1 MAIRIRIIL
10 LLAVALLAALVA
22 PSFAAEAV
30 APHVLDLER
39 SVAPDGIVIQD
50 LSGGVGSQDASGTV
64 LQIVQ
69 VQPSAA
75 NGVSAGSEPPLPM
88 GMEALITS

>member
-30 APHVLDLER
+30 TPHALDLER

-75 NGVSAGSEPPLPM
+75 NGVSAGNSAPRYISSS
-88 GMEALITS
+88 GRSR